1 MESPMQTPADRIAKR
16 LSAEDL
22 RTRFSATV
30 VPLAKPARLYTPKS
44 ATPPAD
50 RIAVRA

>member
-1 MESPMQTPADRIAKR
+1 MQTPADRIAKR
-16 LSAEDL
+16 VSAEDL
-22 RTRFSATV
+22 RTRYAV
-30 VPLAKPARLYTPKS
+30 NVIALKAAARVYTPTT